1 MADHSVAVILSHPPQ
16 VVMRV
21 MNSALRHLL
30 GTLAG
35 RALKDFM
42 VLEVT
47 GRKSGRRISIP
58 VSAHVIDGQLYAL
71 AGSLWAVN
79 SRGAPTQVVHNGRT
93 TTMRGD
99 LVGGRREVA
108 ELFHRCAVGYGLGAA
123 VDGSE
128 VPRSRVPTLEEFR
141 QAVDENGFVAIRLA
155 TQPTP
160 HSPTAWFSC

>member
-1 MADHSVAVILSHPPQ
+1 MADHSVAVIPSHPPQ

-30 GTLAG
+30 GTPVG

-47 GRKSGRRISIP
+47 GRKSGRRFSIP

-71 AGSLWAVN
+71 AGSLWAMN
-79 SRGAPTQVVHNGRT
+79 FRGGAPTQVVHNGRT
-93 TTMRGD
+93 TTMRGE
-99 LVGGRREVA
+99 LVEDGAEVA
-108 ELFHRCAVGYGLGAA
+108 ELFHRCAVGYG
-123 VDGSE
+123 
-128 VPRSRVPTLEEFR
+128 PRKAQRSMGLKFRDSRVPTLEEFR

-160 HSPTAWFSC
+160 HSPTA